1 MKDDR
6 GILDLTKQIETLKAE
21 LNLLSSQLGDAVV
34 RIKDLEVINDS
45 HRKLNGELRKELK
58 HVRKTL
64 PRIS

>member
-1 MKDDR
+1 MKDDQ
-6 GILDLTKQIETLKAE
+6 GKLDLTKQIETLKAE

-45 HRKLNGELRKELK
+45 HRKLNGELRKELE